1 MKFNPA
7 RSKIIKIAAL
17 ILGGF
22 YTLGALIVFMYCLG
36 IVSTQNPVV
45 PENQI
50 LGLIIST
57 TFIAA
62 GLGVI
67 FFALDQKSI
76 AAKAGGV
83 ALLVFVLAFNW
94 IAFGSGE
101 RNFKQKIS
109 TSFSK
114 TAVSSIS
121 EREGRIIFGAV
132 ALLLDAIVIYGFISA
147 RKNKT

>member
-1 MKFNPA
+1 MKTSIAN
-7 RSKIIKIAAL
+7 SKIFKTAAL
-17 ILGGF
+17 ILGSF
-22 YTLGALIVFMYCLG
+22 YTLGALVVFMYCLG
-36 IVSTQNPVV
+36 IIQAQNPVA

-57 TFIAA
+57 ILIAS
-62 GLGVI
+62 GFGII
-67 FFALDQKSI
+67 FFALGQKSV

-94 IAFGSGE
+94 IAFGPGE

-109 TSFSK
+109 TSFTK

-132 ALLLDAIVIYGFISA
+132 ALLLDAMVIYGFISA
-147 RKNKT
+147 RKNKI